1 MAMKMIVGGINGR
14 IPEGTTRQELTETSP
29 DEAEIQR
36 IRRDASLG
44 DASAMRAWCAMSGTK
59 LPRWAQP

>member
-1 MAMKMIVGGINGR
+1 MNVIAGGNNGR
-14 IPEGTTRQELTETSP
+14 TPAKTTRKKLTEIPP

-44 DASAMRAWCAMSGTK
+44 DAAAMRAWCAMSGTK
-59 LPRWAQP
+59 LPRWAQS